1 MSDTATGSTSRFSTL
16 YSRKAQGVPDAP
28 RMTTGKGPAPKIS
41 FIYGFPDPGSLPGT
55 QVAEATARAMEHS
68 ADKALQYGGVQGVPV
83 LVSALLDKL
92 KADQKIDA
100 GPENVIITS
109 GASQAVE
116 LLFEA
121 VIDPGDIVLAEQP
134 TWSGFNAGLTNMG
147 GKVAPITVDDHGSD
161 VDELAASLASY
172 RAAGTP
178 VKFIYVIPN
187 FQNPTG
193 VTMTLERRRKLVEL
207 AQEYDTIILEDD
219 AYFDLRY
226 EGEFLPT
233 IYSLDPNGRTIYLG
247 TFSKIMGAGMR
258 LGWAVGPTEL
268 ITKMTVLKMEG
279 GSGIFA
285 SYVAAEWMPEHL
297 DSHIKGLREI
307 YKRRRDIM
315 LEALEKYM
323 PAGTTWTRPDGGFF
337 VWVTLPEGIDTVE
350 TVPMARERGVD
361 YLPGQAC
368 FANPG
373 GRNTYRLSFSFA
385 TDEQIPEGIQILGEI
400 FASELKELGR

>member
-1 MSDTATGSTSRFSTL
+1 MTDTASRPASRFSTL
-16 YSRKAQGVPDAP
+16 YSRKAQGVPDKP
-28 RMTTGKGPAPKIS
+28 RMTGGAPPKIS
-41 FIYGFPDPGSLPGT
+41 FIYGFPDPGSLPGA
-55 QVAEATARAMEHS
+55 QVAEATARAMDHS
-68 ADKALQYGGVQGVPV
+68 AEKALQYGGVQGVPV
-83 LVSALLDKL
+83 LIEALLAKL
-92 KADQKIDA
+92 KADQGIDA
-100 GPENVIITS
+100 APENVIVTS

-116 LLFEA
+116 LLFDA

-134 TWSGFNAGLTNMG
+134 TWSGFNAGLTNVG
-147 GKVAPITVDDHGSD
+147 GKVAPIAVDEYGSD
-161 VDELAASLASY
+161 VDGLATALEQY
-172 RAAGTP
+172 RASGTP

-193 VTMTLERRRKLVEL
+193 VTMTVERRKRLVEL

-258 LGWAVGPTEL
+258 LGWAVGPAEL

-297 DSHIKGLREI
+297 TDHIAGLREI

-315 LEALEKYM
+315 LAALEKSM
-323 PAGTTWTRPDGGFF
+323 PEGTTWTKPEGGFF
-337 VWVTLPEGIDTVE
+337 IWVTLPEGIDTVE

-368 FANPG
+368 FADHG

-385 TDEQIPEGIQILGEI
+385 TDEQIPEGIEILGDI
-400 FASELKELGR
+400 FKSELKEQGR

>member
-1 MSDTATGSTSRFSTL
+1 MSDTATKSPSRFSTL

-28 RMTTGKGPAPKIS
+28 RMTAGKGPAPKIS

-55 QVAEATARAMEHS
+55 QVAEATARAMEHN
-68 ADKALQYGGVQGVPV
+68 AEKALQYGGVQGVPV
-83 LVSALLDKL
+83 LIETLLAKL
-92 KADQKIDA
+92 KADQGIEA
-100 GPENVIITS
+100 GPENVIVTS

-116 LLFEA
+116 LLFDA

-134 TWSGFNAGLTNMG
+134 TWSGFNSGLTNMG
-147 GKVAPITVDDHGSD
+147 GKVAPITVDEHGSD
-161 VDELAASLASY
+161 VDGLAASLESY

-193 VTMTLERRRKLVEL
+193 VTMALERRKRLVEL

-247 TFSKIMGAGMR
+247 TLSKIMGAGMR
-258 LGWAVGPTEL
+258 LGWAVGPAEL

-297 DSHIKGLREI
+297 TTHIEGLREI

-315 LEALEKYM
+315 LDALEKHM
-323 PAGTTWTRPDGGFF
+323 PEGTTWTKPEGGFF

-350 TVPMARERGVD
+350 TAPMARERGVD

-368 FANPG
+368 FANPAD
-373 GRNTYRLSFSFA
+373 RNTFRLSFSFA
-385 TDEQIPEGIQILGEI
+385 SDEQIPEGVEILGDI
-400 FASELKELGR
+400 FKAELKEQGR